1 LLVVSSVLSGIL
13 MELATMRAITAF
25 FSALLVSATLLLSG
39 CGGGGSVD
47 VAVEVPP
54 VVVAVETQPVQVA
67 DFSIVMFANG
77 LQVPG
82 INLPP
87 GAEQDVDIT
96 AGTNF
101 ELVATGPVA
110 WTVVVGGAI
119 VNAPA
124 GSTISYA
131 GATIVPTLIT
141 NARYAAST
149 GRVGF
154 LSSPVV
160 VSLIATSLVDSR
172 QEAQINIVVNN

>member
-1 LLVVSSVLSGIL
+1 

-47 VAVEVPP
+47 VAVEIP
-54 VVVAVETQPVQVA
+54 PVQVA

-77 LQVPG
+77 QQVLG
-82 INLPP
+82 VNLPP